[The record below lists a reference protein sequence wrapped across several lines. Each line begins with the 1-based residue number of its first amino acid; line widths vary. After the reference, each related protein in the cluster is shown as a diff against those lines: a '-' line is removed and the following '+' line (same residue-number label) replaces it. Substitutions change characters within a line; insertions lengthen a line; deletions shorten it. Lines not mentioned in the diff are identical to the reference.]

1 MGLSS
6 TQEAT
11 ATPLWLFMT
20 LLLLSQPLLSKSI
33 SATSSLV
40 RNIAT
45 IPSLPLLSVVSSADL
60 AYLATTWLSNI
71 WCNEPSIV
79 LFDVYVNSSNETKR
93 TDIDQATRVL
103 SDVGINIVI
112 YRKDIPIKHFSD
124 QELRLWAKQEK
135 SKGTKFAEL
144 FNKMAPNGMPV
155 SDVSKQWHI
164 VKEVYGVK

>member
-1 MGLSS
+1 M
-6 TQEAT
+6 
-11 ATPLWLFMT
+11 
-20 LLLLSQPLLSKSI
+20 
-33 SATSSLV
+33 
-40 RNIAT
+40 
-45 IPSLPLLSVVSSADL
+45 SSADS

-71 WCNEPSIV
+71 WCNEPLIV
-79 LFDVYVNSSNETKR
+79 LLDVYVNSSNETKR
-93 TDIDQATRVL
+93 TDIDRATRVL

-135 SKGTKFAEL
+135 PKGTKFAEL

-155 SDVSKQWHI
+155 FDVSEQWHI